1 LGRFTFISECGFGG
15 IRNSAPIKAFVFSK
29 ESAMASTPKQ
39 KRRKKM
45 AISTQFR
52 LIGQFVF
59 TWNLL
64 EADLNDAIISLCKLD
79 NIHGIIVTANL
90 NFQTKMHIFTT
101 MIDLLARGKSKAWI
115 ESAENTIARIHTI
128 NQEWRI
134 VVVHNVSTSI
144 DTKSVRFLKVSA
156 KRKLN
161 WPTIIKSK
169 AEFVAIYG
177 EMMSL
182 GDKVKDIAKQLSTTS
197 ASPSALARVLLAAS
211 TQLSYAQ
218 GLQAF
223 LHPPPPGPLHSGLG
237 LATLGTEYGMLGVR
251 PPKAR
256 SDKE

>member
-1 LGRFTFISECGFGG
+1 LGG
-15 IRNSAPIKAFVFSK
+15 IRKSAPIRAFVFFK
-29 ESAMASTPKQ
+29 ESSMASSTPKQ

-59 TWNLL
+59 TWNLF
-64 EADLNDAIISLCKLD
+64 EADLNDAIISLCRLD
-79 NIHGIIVTANL
+79 GIHGLIVTANL

-101 MIDLLARGKSKAWI
+101 MVDLLARGKSKAWI
-115 ESAENTIARIHTI
+115 ESTLETIAKIHAI
-128 NQEWRI
+128 NNEWRTL
-134 VVVHNVSTSI
+134 VVHNLSTAI

-169 AEFVAIYG
+169 QEFSAVYG

-182 GDKVKDIAKQLSTTS
+182 GDAVKDIAKQLSTTS
-197 ASPSALARVLLAAS
+197 ASPSAMAKALLAAP

-223 LHPPPPGPLHSGLG
+223 LPPLPPGIPRSGLE
-237 LATLGTEYGMLGVR
+237 LANLGTGIGMLANP
-251 PPKAR
+251 PPKAE
-256 SDKE
+256 SEDDK